1 MKKSPAQIFAELS
14 TKEREEFLSELT
26 DEQKALFNHCTDLD
40 RKIGTTQ
47 FNLDQLV
54 VGKKAFFEMLQK
66 SLAAET
72 SDEVS

>member
-1 MKKSPAQIFAELS
+1 MAEKKTPIVIEGVDYIFED
-14 TKEREEFLSELT
+14 LT

-54 VGKKAFFEMLQK
+54 VGKQAFFEMLQK
-66 SLAAET
+66 SLAAEP

>member
-1 MKKSPAQIFAELS
+1 MAEKKTPIVIEGVDYIFED
-14 TKEREEFLSELT
+14 LT
-26 DEQKALFNHCTDLD
+26 DEQKALFNHCADLD

-47 FNLDQLV
+47 FNLDQMV
-54 VGKKAFFEMLQK
+54 VGKQAFFEMLQK